1 MTKRELSSATNA
13 GLNFSTISLGLSAP
27 HPEDIAL
34 TNLLEVT
41 NPAKLNPSPFNPSIV
56 EDSNFSNISGLEPD
70 KHSEQPSFKNKNF
83 EHSNKIGNKKKA
95 WRTLKQILAVEQSLP
110 WPQDAVTYST
120 IDAPPS
126 FRPAKKYSD
135 ISGLAAPYTDPQTK
149 LNYAVAEEF
158 AEIRKLPSDIVQGY
172 LTLRKA
178 NTQLQ

>member
-1 MTKRELSSATNA
+1 MTKRELSATS
-13 GLNFSTISLGLSAP
+13 GLNFSSLGLP
-27 HPEDIAL
+27 HQDDLPEA
-34 TNLLEVT
+34 T
-41 NPAKLNPSPFNPSIV
+41 PAKLSSTFNPTNQPSPFNPCLV
-56 EDSNFSNISGLEPD
+56 EDSNVSNISGLDQDKRPD
-70 KHSEQPSFKNKNF
+70 QPSFKNKNF
-83 EHSNKIGNKKKA
+83 EHSNKVGTKKKA
-95 WRTLKQILAVEQSLP
+95 WRTLKQILATEQALP

-158 AEIRKLPSDIVQGY
+158 TEIRKLPSDIVQGY